1 MVLCASHELAECMG
15 HAQPLGELVASS
27 WGRVMIYL
35 AVKQAKE
42 PNVNTVRIIFNII
55 LIRIIRNTGG
65 NSAYCSTLSG
75 LSRGAYP

>member
-1 MVLCASHELAECMG
+1 MG

-42 PNVNTVRIIFNII
+42 PNVHAWDETVGPMG
-55 LIRIIRNTGG
+55 TG
-65 NSAYCSTLSG
+65 SLLRRVEVRARACLVYHVQ
-75 LSRGAYP
+75 